1 MPIMCVVQLPQGKKS
16 EQIQAAMQD
25 LSNVLMKDFEAQPNQ
40 GAALPLKNCPVVAIS
55 QAVLWITRCRT
66 SIVQMITLKI
76 TQTER

>member
-40 GAALPLKNCPVVAIS
+40 VRVTIEELPRGRYIAGGVMDYEMQDINSPDDNA
-55 QAVLWITRCRT
+55 
-66 SIVQMITLKI
+66 
-76 TQTER
+76 

>member
-40 GAALPLKNCPVVAIS
+40 VRVTIEELPRGRYIAGGVMDYEMPDFKV
-55 QAVLWITRCRT
+55 
-66 SIVQMITLKI
+66 
-76 TQTER
+76 